1 MGEGTTTTG
10 ASGTTKRFGVLPYR
24 LVKTTTPAATGYLPY
39 LLPKSTT
46 PQATGYLPYL
56 LSKSTTP
63 MMGTTKATLSGT
75 TGPVSGTAGA
85 FTTSVMMGSVPHKL
99 TKTTV
104 MPGATTPKASVPQT
118 PEPLPS
124 TMFTTPKPSGIFTT
138 IKQSTTV
145 PHLITKPSTTP
156 SQCGRCICGK
166 PPTTLPG
173 PVPSD
178 TIPPIF
184 VTSDPEQTSP
194 APMQT
199 TPGMVET
206 PVSMGSTPGP
216 KPSTGGPMQTTPGM
230 VETPVSMQTTVS
242 VQSTPPSKGL
252 TGFTPYV
259 STKKPTTGSPG
270 FMPYLLTPTTP
281 NSGKRHVNR
290 GLFKSLRKAFL

>member
-1 MGEGTTTTG
+1 
-10 ASGTTKRFGVLPYR
+10 
-24 LVKTTTPAATGYLPY
+24 
-39 LLPKSTT
+39 
-46 PQATGYLPYL
+46 
-56 LSKSTTP
+56 
-63 MMGTTKATLSGT
+63 MMGTTKATPLGTTGPLSGS
-75 TGPVSGTAGA
+75 TGPVSGTSGA
-85 FTTSVMMGSVPHKL
+85 FTTTIMMGSVPHKL
-99 TKTTV
+99 TRTTV

-138 IKQSTTV
+138 MKQPSTTV

-156 SQCGRCICGK
+156 STCGRCICGK

-178 TIPPIF
+178 TQPPMPG
-184 VTSDPEQTSP
+184 TSGPKETSP
-194 APMQT
+194 A
-199 TPGMVET
+199 
-206 PVSMGSTPGP
+206 
-216 KPSTGGPMQTTPGM
+216 PMQTTPGM

-242 VQSTPPSKGL
+242 VQTTPPSKGL
-252 TGFTPYV
+252 SGFTPYV

-281 NSGKRHVNR
+281 TSGKRHVNR